1 MSDQFLSDLRQFM
14 PSERIY
20 TDELRTLGWGTDAS
34 FYRQIPK
41 VVLRSDG
48 EEEISKIVR
57 LCQKYKLP
65 FTFRAAG
72 TSLSG
77 QSCTDSVLI
86 VAGKHWEK
94 YSLEVSGEGQE
105 VRSIKLQ
112 PGIVG
117 ARVNEILKPYGRVFP
132 PDPASIGSAMVGG
145 IVINN
150 ASGMNCGVHA
160 NSDRMMVSAKI
171 ILTDGTVLDTGDEKS
186 REAFRKSHPE
196 FLKKIEALRDKV
208 RADKPL
214 ADRIARK
221 YSIKNVTGL
230 NLRPLIAYDDPFDII
245 AHSMV
250 GSEGTL
256 AFLSEVTMK
265 TLKDYKYKASAMVY
279 FLTMKESCEAV
290 VAMKKLK
297 AGDEDLEMS
306 AENLMVKSAEMLDYK
321 SLSSVDDPVFL
332 QYKQDVDAGK
342 IEGVEPGDYHNLTAI
357 LTETKGITHK
367 QLLDK
372 IEAIKKCLGQ
382 FRLYIPAEFTE
393 DPAIY
398 GKYWAI
404 RSGIFPSVGGTRPIG
419 TSCLIE
425 DVAFPIESLPE
436 ATVKLQ
442 KLIADHGYDDACIYG
457 HAFEGNYHFILNQSF
472 ADEHEVARYA
482 EMMRDVAKL
491 VVEGY
496 DGSLKA
502 EHGTGRNMAPF
513 VKYEWGDKAYET
525 MKELKAIFDPDGL
538 LNQGV
543 VFNDDPDCFIK
554 CLKPLP
560 VLDYD
565 FKSVPDGGHYLMDPK
580 LSTAKETIEQVKRAN
595 KCIECGFCEV
605 NCMSCGL
612 TLSSRMRIAVQR
624 EICHLEATGENPER
638 AATLRKQYKYYGD
651 QTCATD
657 GLCSTSCPMK
667 INTGELTHLIRQ
679 LDMNKSTLGYQVGE
693 FAANHMA
700 GIKSGLRVVL
710 DVAHAAHVTLGPK
723 LMTSVCRTMNKM
735 GMPLWT
741 TAMPKKKRQPKKS
754 DLTQFIIN
762 SIDHSPLNID
772 HSAAQK
778 DPSANNGQSPTPNG
792 QSSMVNGQSS
802 MVNGQSS
809 MVNGQSSMVNGQSS
823 MVNGQSSMVNGQSPN
838 PKVVYFPSCI
848 NQTMGQSK
856 QGGKIHDLVDEVI
869 QLMAKAGYE
878 VIFPEGMERMC
889 CGQIWESKG
898 MLDIADRKSA
908 ELEAAL
914 WKASEQGKYP
924 VLCAQSPCLHRMK
937 KVMHKMKLYEPAE
950 FIMEY
955 LVPRLDFHPTDRHIA
970 LHLTCS
976 TREMGVDKD
985 MIALARLCSTNVF
998 LPEGVGC
1005 CGFAGDRGFTF
1016 PELNKYGLRK
1026 LRPQIEANRIEVGY
1040 SNSRTCEIGLE
1051 TNTGIPYMSI
1061 VYLVNECTTARR

>member
-1 MSDQFLSDLRQFM
+1 MLNNFLNDLKQFL
-14 PSERIY
+14 PTERIY

-41 VVLRSDG
+41 VVIRSDG
-48 EEEISKIVR
+48 EEEISRIIQ
-57 LCQKYKLP
+57 LCQKHKLP

-94 YSLEVSGEGQE
+94 YEIGEGQDT
-105 VRSIKLQ
+105 IKLQ

-117 ARVNEILKPYGRVFP
+117 ARVNDILKPYGRVFP

-160 NSDRMMVSAKI
+160 NSDRMMVSARI
-171 ILTDGTVLDTGDEKS
+171 ILTDGTVLDTSSKES
-186 REAFRKSHPE
+186 REAFRKSHSE
-196 FLKKIEALRDKV
+196 FLKKIEDLRDKV
-208 RADKPL
+208 RADKEL
-214 ADRIARK
+214 ADRISKK

-265 TLKDYKYKASAMVY
+265 TLYDYKFKASAMVY

-297 AGDEDLEMS
+297 AGEEDLKMS
-306 AENLMVKSAEMLDYK
+306 AENLMVKSAEMLDYM
-321 SLSSVDDPVFL
+321 SLNSVDDPVFL
-332 QYKQDVDAGK
+332 QYKKDVDAGK
-342 IEGVEPGDYHNLTAI
+342 IEGVQPGDYHNLTAI
-357 LTETKGITHK
+357 LTETKGVTHE
-367 QLLDK
+367 QLLEK
-372 IEAIKKCLGQ
+372 IEKIKECLGQ

-393 DPAIY
+393 DPAVY

-404 RSGIFPSVGGTRPIG
+404 RSGIFPSVGGTRPVG

-442 KLIADHGYDDACIYG
+442 KLIADHGYNDACIYG

-513 VKYEWGDKAYET
+513 VKYEWGEKAYET
-525 MKELKAIFDPDGL
+525 MKELKAIFDPEGL

-543 VFNDDPDCFIK
+543 IFNDDPDCFIK

-560 VLDYD
+560 VLSYDYT
-565 FKSVPDGGHYLMDPK
+565 SVPDGGRYLMEPG
-580 LSTAKETIEQVKRAN
+580 LSTAEETVEQVKRAN

-624 EICHLEATGENPER
+624 EICDLEATGRDPKR
-638 AATLRKQYKYYGD
+638 LATLRRQYKYYGD

-679 LDMNKSTLGYQVGE
+679 LDMNNSKLGYQVGE

-710 DVAHAAHVTLGPK
+710 DVAHLAHVTLGPS
-723 LMTSVCRTMNKM
+723 LMTSVCRGMNKM
-735 GMPLWT
+735 GLPLWT
-741 TAMPKKKRQPKKS
+741 TAMPKKKRQPKPS
-754 DLTQFIIN
+754 DLTQFIIER
-762 SIDHSPLNID
+762 SIPKHEEE
-772 HSAAQK
+772 HK
-778 DPSANNGQSPTPNG
+778 DL
-792 QSSMVNGQSS
+792 
-802 MVNGQSS
+802 
-809 MVNGQSSMVNGQSS
+809 
-823 MVNGQSSMVNGQSPN
+823 
-838 PKVVYFPSCI
+838 KVVYFPSCI
-848 NQTMGQSK
+848 NQTMGLSK
-856 QGGKIHDLVDEVI
+856 ESKVKHALVDEVI

-878 VIFPEGMERMC
+878 VIFPEGMDRMC

-914 WKASEQGKYP
+914 WKASEQGRYP

-937 KVMHKMKLYEPAE
+937 KVMQKMKLYEPAE
-950 FIMEY
+950 FIMTY
-955 LVPRLDFHPTDRHIA
+955 LVDRLDFHPTDKRIA

-976 TREMGVDKD
+976 TRQMGVDKD
-985 MIALARLCSTNVF
+985 MIALAKLCSNNVF

-1026 LRPQIEANRIEVGY
+1026 LRPQIEANHIEVGY

-1051 TNTGIPYMSI
+1051 HHAGIPYMNI
-1061 VYLVNECTTARR
+1061 VYLVNICTTAKKPKDS

>member
-1 MSDQFLSDLRQFM
+1 MIQKFLADLRQFI

-41 VVLRSDG
+41 VVIRSDG
-48 EEEISKIVR
+48 EEEISKIVKA
-57 LCQKYKLP
+57 CKKYNLP

-86 VAGKHWEK
+86 VAGKHWDK
-94 YSLEVSGEGQE
+94 YEIGENQDTI
-105 VRSIKLQ
+105 RLQ

-117 ARVNEILKPYGRVFP
+117 AKVNEILKPYGRVFP

-160 NSDRMMVSAKI
+160 NSDRMMISARI
-171 ILTDGTVLDTGDEKS
+171 ILTDGTVLDTGSEES

-196 FLKKIEALRDKV
+196 FLAKIEALRDKV
-208 RADKPL
+208 RADKGL
-214 ADRIARK
+214 SERISKK

-265 TLKDYKYKASAMVY
+265 TLHDYKFKASAMVY

-297 AGDEDLEMS
+297 ADDDDLKMS

-321 SLSSVDDPVFL
+321 SLSSVDDPVYL
-332 QYKQDVDAGK
+332 QYQKDVDAGK
-342 IEGVEPGDYHNLTAI
+342 IDGVQPGDYHNLTAI
-357 LTETKGITHK
+357 LTETKGITHE
-367 QLLDK
+367 QLLEK
-372 IEAIKKCLGQ
+372 IAKIKEYLGQ

-393 DPAIY
+393 DPAVY

-491 VVEGY
+491 VVEEY

-513 VKYEWGDKAYET
+513 VKYEWGEKAFEV
-525 MKELKAIFDPDGL
+525 MKELKAIFDPEGL

-543 VFNDDPDCFIK
+543 IFNDDPDCFIK

-565 FKSVPDGGHYLMDPK
+565 FDSVPDGGKYLMDPS
-580 LSTAKETIEQVKRAN
+580 LSTAKETVEQVKRAN

-624 EICHLEATGENPER
+624 EIRHLTATGENPER
-638 AATLRKQYKYYGD
+638 LATLKKQYKYYGD

-679 LDMNKSTLGYQVGE
+679 LDMNNNPTGYKIGE

-710 DVAHAAHVTLGPK
+710 DVAHLGHVTLGST
-723 LMTSVCRTMNKM
+723 LMTNICRGMNKM
-735 GMPLWT
+735 GLPLWT
-741 TAMPKKKRQPKKS
+741 TAMPKKKRQPKPS
-754 DLTQFIIN
+754 DLTQFIIER
-762 SIDHSPLNID
+762 SL
-772 HSAAQK
+772 
-778 DPSANNGQSPTPNG
+778 TPNP
-792 QSSMVNGQSS
+792 
-802 MVNGQSS
+802 
-809 MVNGQSSMVNGQSS
+809 
-823 MVNGQSSMVNGQSPN
+823 SPKGEGRL
-838 PKVVYFPSCI
+838 KVVYFPSCI

-856 QGGKIHDLVDEVI
+856 NGGKKHDLVDEII
-869 QLMAKAGYE
+869 QLMTKAGYE
-878 VIFPEGMERMC
+878 VIFPEGMEKMC

-914 WKASEQGKYP
+914 WKASEEGKYP

-950 FIMEY
+950 FIMTY
-955 LVPRLDFHPTDRHIA
+955 LVDRLDFHPVDRHVA

-976 TREMGVDKD
+976 TRQMGVDKD
-985 MIALARLCSTNVF
+985 MIALAKLCSKNVF

-1026 LRPQIEANRIEVGY
+1026 LRPQIEENHIEVGY

-1061 VYLVNECTTARR
+1061 VYLVNECTTAKK

>member
-1 MSDQFLSDLRQFM
+1 MIQKFLADLRQFI

-41 VVLRSDG
+41 VVIRSDG
-48 EEEISKIVR
+48 EEEISKIVKA
-57 LCQKYKLP
+57 CKKYNLP

-94 YSLEVSGEGQE
+94 YEIGENQDTI
-105 VRSIKLQ
+105 RLQ

-117 ARVNEILKPYGRVFP
+117 AKVNEILKPYGRVFP

-160 NSDRMMVSAKI
+160 NSDRMMISARI
-171 ILTDGTVLDTGDEKS
+171 ILTDGTVLDTGSEES

-196 FLKKIEALRDKV
+196 FLAKIEALRDKV
-208 RADKPL
+208 RADKGL
-214 ADRIARK
+214 SERISKK

-256 AFLSEVTMK
+256 AFLSEVTIK
-265 TLKDYKYKASAMVY
+265 TLHDYKFKASAMVY

-297 AGDEDLEMS
+297 ADDDDLKMS

-321 SLSSVDDPVFL
+321 SLSSVDDPVYL
-332 QYKQDVDAGK
+332 QYQKDVDAGK
-342 IEGVEPGDYHNLTAI
+342 IDGVQPGDYHNLTAI
-357 LTETKGITHK
+357 LTETKGITHE
-367 QLLDK
+367 QLLEK
-372 IEAIKKCLGQ
+372 IAKIKECLGQ

-393 DPAIY
+393 DPAVY

-491 VVEGY
+491 VVEEY

-513 VKYEWGDKAYET
+513 VKYEWGEKAFDA
-525 MKELKAIFDPDGL
+525 MKELKAIFDPEGL

-543 VFNDDPDCFIK
+543 IFNEDPDCFIK

-565 FKSVPDGGHYLMDPK
+565 FDSVPDGGKYLMDPS
-580 LSTAKETIEQVKRAN
+580 LSTAKETVEQVKRAN

-624 EICHLEATGENPER
+624 EIRHLTATGENPER
-638 AATLRKQYKYYGD
+638 LATLKKQYKYYGD

-679 LDMNKSTLGYQVGE
+679 LDMNNNPTGYKIGE

-710 DVAHAAHVTLGPK
+710 DVAHLGHVTLGST
-723 LMTSVCRTMNKM
+723 LMTNICRGMNKM
-735 GMPLWT
+735 GLPLWT
-741 TAMPKKKRQPKKS
+741 TAMPKKKRQPKPS
-754 DLTQFIIN
+754 DLTQFIIER
-762 SIDHSPLNID
+762 SL
-772 HSAAQK
+772 
-778 DPSANNGQSPTPNG
+778 TPNT
-792 QSSMVNGQSS
+792 
-802 MVNGQSS
+802 
-809 MVNGQSSMVNGQSS
+809 
-823 MVNGQSSMVNGQSPN
+823 SPKGEGRL
-838 PKVVYFPSCI
+838 KVVYFPSCI

-856 QGGKIHDLVDEVI
+856 NGGKKHDLVDEII
-869 QLMAKAGYE
+869 QLMTKAGYE
-878 VIFPEGMERMC
+878 VIFPEGMEKMC

-914 WKASEQGKYP
+914 WKASEEGKYP

-950 FIMEY
+950 FIMTY
-955 LVPRLDFHPTDRHIA
+955 LVDRLDFHPVDRHVA

-976 TREMGVDKD
+976 TRQMGVDKD
-985 MIALARLCSTNVF
+985 MIALAKLCSKNVF

-1026 LRPQIEANRIEVGY
+1026 LRPQIEENHIEVGY

-1061 VYLVNECTTARR
+1061 VYLVNECTTAKK

>member
-1 MSDQFLSDLRQFM
+1 MIQQFLSDLRQFL
-14 PSERIY
+14 PSERVY

-34 FYRQIPK
+34 FYRQIPQ
-41 VVLRSDG
+41 VVIRSDG
-48 EEEISKIVR
+48 EEEISKIVQ
-57 LCQKYKLP
+57 LCKKHKLP

-94 YSLEVSGEGQE
+94 YEIGENQDT
-105 VRSIKLQ
+105 IKLQ

-117 ARVNEILKPYGRVFP
+117 GRVNEILKPYGRVFP

-171 ILTDGTVLDTGDEKS
+171 ILTDGTVLDTGDKDS
-186 REAFRKSHPE
+186 RERFSRSHSE
-196 FLKKIEALRDKV
+196 FIAKIEALRDKV
-208 RADKPL
+208 RADEAL
-214 ADRIARK
+214 ATRIRNK

-265 TLKDYKYKASAMVY
+265 TLKDYPFKASAMVY

-290 VAMKKLK
+290 VAMKKMK
-297 AGDEDLEMS
+297 AGEEDLEYS
-306 AENLMVKSAEMLDYK
+306 AENLVVKSAEMLDYK
-321 SLSSVDDPVFL
+321 SLSSVDDPVYL
-332 QYKQDVDAGK
+332 QYKKDVDAGK
-342 IEGVEPGDYHNLTAI
+342 IEGVAPGDYHNLTAI
-357 LTETKGITHK
+357 LTETKGITHE

-372 IEAIKKCLGQ
+372 IAKIKECLSG
-382 FRLYIPAEFTE
+382 FRLYIPCEFTE
-393 DPAIY
+393 DPAVY

-404 RSGIFPSVGGTRPIG
+404 RSGIFPSVGGTRPVG

-482 EMMRDVAKL
+482 EMMCDVAKL

-513 VKYEWGDKAYET
+513 VKYEWGDKAYEA

-543 VFNDDPDCFIK
+543 IFNDDPDCFIK

-565 FKSVPDGGHYLMDPK
+565 FDKVPDGGHYLMDPA

-624 EICHLEATGENPER
+624 EIRHLTTTGSNPER
-638 AATLRKQYKYYGD
+638 LATLKKQYKYYGD

-667 INTGELTHLIRQ
+667 INTGELTHIIRQ
-679 LDMNKSTLGYQVGE
+679 MDMNENPMGYKVGE

-700 GIKSGLRVVL
+700 GIKNGLRVVL
-710 DVAHAAHVTLGPK
+710 DVAHAAHITLGPT
-723 LMTSVCRTMNKM
+723 LMTSVCRGMNKM
-735 GMPLWT
+735 GLPLWT

-754 DLTQFIIN
+754 DLTQFIIER
-762 SIDHSPLNID
+762 SIPHREEEHSPL
-772 HSAAQK
+772 
-778 DPSANNGQSPTPNG
+778 
-792 QSSMVNGQSS
+792 
-802 MVNGQSS
+802 
-809 MVNGQSSMVNGQSS
+809 
-823 MVNGQSSMVNGQSPN
+823 
-838 PKVVYFPSCI
+838 KVVYFPSCI

-856 QGGKIHDLVDEVI
+856 HGGKIHHLVDEVI

-878 VIFPEGMERMC
+878 VIFPDGMDRMC

-914 WKASEQGKYP
+914 WKASEEGKYP

-950 FIMEY
+950 FIMKY
-955 LVPRLDFHPTDRHIA
+955 LVPRLDFHPIDRHVA
-970 LHLTCS
+970 LHITCS
-976 TREMGVDKD
+976 TRQMGVADD
-985 MIALARLCSTNVF
+985 LINLAKMCSNNVF

-1026 LRPQIEANRIEVGY
+1026 LRPQIEANHIEVGY

-1061 VYLVNECTTARR
+1061 VYLVNECTTAKKEI